1 MVCVRCTIDPTL
13 PSNAPTDNPSMQP
26 TEPSSAPT
34 ESPTHNIEPCGVH
47 KYCLFEDIYP
57 LALNVSK
64 FEVTIQNMDESADVT
79 YDVYFT
85 PKIHDCID
93 PAISFI
99 YEGIDYDQM
108 DEYINITDKHGG
120 LIR

>member
-1 MVCVRCTIDPTL
+1 VL
-13 PSNAPTDNPSMQP
+13 PQSLPHIILSRA
-26 TEPSSAPT
+26 ACI
-34 ESPTHNIEPCGVH
+34 NIV
-47 KYCLFEDIYP
+47 YIFEDIYP